1 MKRKKINKPLSLL
14 IVFLIY
20 ALAFMVAF
28 WGVLELKIPSPLW
41 QMAYANL
48 MATVIIYFF
57 SKFTD
62 NSSLYDPYWS
72 VAPILTSFYWLL
84 PSIFMGKVSVYQW
97 LIFALILIWGL
108 RLTLNWML
116 RWKGFQDEDWR
127 YMAIRHKT
135 KNWYWPV
142 SLVGIHLIP
151 TVLIFLGM
159 LPLYFVFRYHPEPR
173 MWLFVPAVLVLIVA
187 IGMEST
193 ADFQLLKFRDA
204 NKNKNALL
212 RSGLWKK
219 MRHPNYVGEMLF
231 WWGIY
236 LYAIASFPVLWQ
248 LFLGPGLITILFYF
262 VSIPVMDK
270 RLEGKRVEGLKGG
283 KVKGLKGGKVK
294 GWKGERVGRLEGKKL
309 KDKS

>member
-14 IVFLIY
+14 IVALIY
-20 ALAFMVAF
+20 VLAFMVAF

-48 MATVIIYFF
+48 IATVIIYFF
-57 SKFTD
+57 SKFMD

-72 VAPILTSFYWLL
+72 VAPIMTSFYWMFPAFL
-84 PSIFMGKVSVYQW
+84 MGRVSVYQW

-127 YMAIRHKT
+127 YVAIRNKT

-142 SLVGIHLIP
+142 SLVGIHLMP
-151 TVLIFLGM
+151 TVLIFIGM
-159 LPLYFVFRYHPEPR
+159 LPLYFVFSYHTEPR
-173 MWLFVPAVLVLIVA
+173 IWLFVPAVLVLIIA
-187 IGMEST
+187 IGMESI
-193 ADFQLLKFRDA
+193 ADFQLLKFKDA
-204 NKNKNALL
+204 NKNTLL
-212 RSGLWKK
+212 RTGLWGI
-219 MRHPNYVGEMLF
+219 MRHPNYVGEILF

-236 LYAIASFPVLWQ
+236 LYAIAFFPILWR

-262 VSIPVMDK
+262 VSIPMMNNRLKEK
-270 RLEGKRVEGLKGG
+270 RGKG
-283 KVKGLKGGKVK
+283 K
-294 GWKGERVGRLEGKKL
+294 
-309 KDKS
+309 S